1 MQIISIGVKSFKIEG
16 RLKGPEYVAITTKAY
31 RLAVDEAWR
40 VLHLEHEEGTKAV
53 SGSSLKETNRPGSGN
68 PEEMKMIMNENVNIK
83 NLKKK
88 VSSSSSST
96 VRFNGLDAE
105 LMRDLKQVFSRG
117 QDEAYDGLSAGEA
130 KRTDEGELISG
141 VVGRRVRERE
151 KLREI
156 VCVRDREREKER
168 ERERLLSSP
177 FLFSL
182 SRSSF
187 FPFPLLYLYA

>member
-1 MQIISIGVKSFKIEG
+1 MKSFKIEG

-40 VLHLEHEEGTKAV
+40 VLHLEQEKGTEAD
-53 SGSSLKETNRPGSGN
+53 SGSPVKETSRPGLGN

-88 VSSSSSST
+88 VSSTPSST

-117 QDEAYDGLSAGEA
+117 QDEAYDGLSAGETQ
-130 KRTDEGELISG
+130 RFGE
-141 VVGRRVRERE
+141 VN
-151 KLREI
+151 
-156 VCVRDREREKER
+156 
-168 ERERLLSSP
+168 
-177 FLFSL
+177 
-182 SRSSF
+182 
-187 FPFPLLYLYA
+187 

>member
-1 MQIISIGVKSFKIEG
+1 MKIISIGVKSFKIEG

-40 VLHLEHEEGTKAV
+40 VLHLEHEEGSKADSV
-53 SGSSLKETNRPGSGN
+53 STLKETNRPESGN
-68 PEEMKMIMNENVNIK
+68 PEEMKMIMNDNVNIK

-117 QDEAYDGLSAGEA
+117 QDEAYDGLSAGEP
-130 KRTDEGELISG
+130 KSIDEGELISG
-141 VVGRRVRERE
+141 VGGRRVRERE
-151 KLREI
+151 KLREMLC
-156 VCVRDREREKER
+156 VCERER

-182 SRSSF
+182 SLSLSLTLPS
-187 FPFPLLYLYA
+187 PFPLLYLHT